1 MSGFSPD
8 WLALREP
15 ADHAARDAGLVAALA
30 RALPPRLRAV
40 DLGCGT
46 GSNLRALAPHL
57 GAAQDWVLVDHDPA
71 LLAAAKV
78 RLAAWAE
85 RAEAAGDGLVLQRGG
100 ARIAVRFRALDLA
113 ADPATALAEGP
124 DLVTAAALFDLA
136 SESWIAT
143 VAGAVARAGAVFYTA
158 LTYDGQ
164 ERWTP
169 PHPADAAI
177 HAAFLVHQAGDKGF
191 GPASGPARPR
201 RWPRPS
207 GARLRGR
214 DRRQPLASRAGRGR
228 PAAKAR
234 RGNGAGGAGD
244 RAGRGIGRRVM
255 VGPAAAHRH
264 GGGDRSSRPA
274 GHAGRSDAG
283 IRLTSSSCPRPGARQ
298 RRPANPGRR
307 SPTGPGHP

>member
-85 RAEAAGDGLVLQRGG
+85 RAEAAGDGLVLHRGG

-113 ADPATALAEGP
+113 ADPAAALAEGP

-191 GPASGPARPR
+191 GPASGPGATEALAAAFREHGYAVETAASPWHLGPDEAALLHRLAEGTAQAARETGRVAASDAASWSALR
-201 RWPRPS
+201 RRTGT
-207 GARLRGR
+207 GAVIGHR
-214 DRRQPLASRAGRGR
+214 DLLA
-228 PAAKAR
+228 
-234 RGNGAGGAGD
+234 
-244 RAGRGIGRRVM
+244 M
-255 VGPAAAHRH
+255 PAAAMRA
-264 GGGDRSSRPA
+264 SA
-274 GHAGRSDAG
+274 
-283 IRLTSSSCPRPGARQ
+283 
-298 RRPANPGRR
+298 
-307 SPTGPGHP
+307 